1 MAIADV
7 KSVEHIKTYLNHLIS
22 APIVVLDAKV

>member
-7 KSVEHIKTYLNHLIS
+7 KSVEHIKTYLNNLIS